1 MLTRR
6 FPAVARYR
14 IDALAGWALVGAAAV
29 NSVGYAVVSKRKEH
43 IRPIFAALEARPES
57 YRTSVPL
64 HFLPKSDM
72 HVVYY
77 AAQPHA
83 VGRGFLEGYRISRDA
98 DWKPLLRD
106 ALTHQ
111 RVAVVL
117 SHSRELFGGPFG
129 QRQAAEEIGR
139 RLREVD
145 PADAHGLRVG
155 RISWANGAALVE
167 IERSRLP
174 R

>member
-1 MLTRR
+1 M
-6 FPAVARYR
+6 
-14 IDALAGWALVGAAAV
+14 
-29 NSVGYAVVSKRKEH
+29 VSKRKEH
-43 IRPIFAALEARPES
+43 IRPIFAALEACPES

-72 HVVYY
+72 PVAYY
-77 AAQPHA
+77 AAQAHA

-98 DWKPLLRD
+98 GWEPLLRD

-111 RVAVVL
+111 RVAVIL

-129 QRQAAEEIGR
+129 SRQAAEEIGR

-145 PADAHGLRVG
+145 PADGHGLRVG
-155 RISWANGAALVE
+155 KTSWATGAALVE
-167 IERSRLP
+167 IEQSRPP